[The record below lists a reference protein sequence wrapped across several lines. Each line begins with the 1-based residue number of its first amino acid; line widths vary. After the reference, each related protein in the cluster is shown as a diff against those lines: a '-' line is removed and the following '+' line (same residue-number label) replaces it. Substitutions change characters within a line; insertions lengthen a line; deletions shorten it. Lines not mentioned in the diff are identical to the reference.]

1 MSSKYSHPKSHAT
14 AYVVFAAALF
24 ALYMLD
30 TNRRAPGR
38 DEANGNPTH
47 AKEDDDHGRYADVPE
62 DIPPRGLY
70 DVLWRVIHE
79 VSNDRVAFV
88 AAGVTF
94 YLLLALFPALGA
106 IVSLYGLLAD
116 PIDIAEHLKALSYTL
131 PPGAFDVFE
140 PQVQALVHMRETTLS
155 VTFLVSLFITLWS
168 ARNGTLALF
177 DAMNVAYQEVE
188 KRGFLKLNVIA
199 IVFTLCAMIVLII
212 MIGVTAAL
220 PAVFRLVSLD
230 PTNEA
235 LILLAGW
242 VLVVA
247 AALTG
252 AAVVYRL
259 GPSRE
264 PPKVRWLTWG
274 SLFATSA
281 WIVMSL
287 AYAWY
292 LSNLADYN
300 ASYGALG
307 GLVGFLIWLW
317 LSVTLLIV
325 GAELNAELEHQTLK
339 DSTTGKPLPMGFRGA
354 YVADTIGQAAK

>member
-1 MSSKYSHPKSHAT
+1 MSSRYPHSKSYSK
-14 AYVVFAAALF
+14 AYVVCAAALL
-24 ALYMLD
+24 ALYLIGK
-30 TNRRAPGR
+30 RRAPGR
-38 DEANGNPTH
+38 NEANGNPTH
-47 AKEDDDHGRYADVPE
+47 ANEDDDRGRYADVPE
-62 DIPPRGLY
+62 DIPPKGLY

-155 VTFLVSLFITLWS
+155 ATFLVSLFITLWS

-177 DAMNVAYQEVE
+177 EAMNVAYQEVE

-212 MIGVTAAL
+212 MIGVSAAL

-230 PTNEA
+230 PANEA
-235 LILLAGW
+235 LILLTGW

-292 LSNLADYN
+292 LGNLADYN

-339 DSTTGKPLPMGFRGA
+339 DSTTGNPLPMGFRGA
-354 YVADTIGQAAK
+354 YMADTIGRAAK